1 MIPSAPAPEQIQPG
15 LPIGDGLRLRR
26 EQLGWSLPDIA
37 GWLHIKL
44 AYLQA
49 LEDGRPQEL
58 PGSAYALGFLR
69 SYGAILGLDPEELA
83 NRFHQETKGLDRRQA
98 LSFPAPVPERGVPA
112 GAALLIGVVLV
123 GVTYTGWYMFGGHE
137 TVPLRSV
144 PPLPAN
150 LAPYAGDPLHPAAA
164 PREAMPPPSPPASP
178 APAAPPPAASSAP
191 PSAAAPEPQP
201 TAEGPVV
208 QPMPAVPPTTAAP
221 APPPGPVV
229 VTLKALASSWV
240 QVREVGGPVIYDR
253 VLQPGETWP
262 VPSGNGS
269 LVMSTGNAGG
279 ITLSAGDVTTPILG
293 PPGAVRRNL
302 PLSADAIR
310 DGSLLARAEAQR
322 PASQQDPISR
332 QTGQSP
338 PFLAGSGHRT
348 TLPASNDGQS
358 HPEH

>member
-1 MIPSAPAPEQIQPG
+1 MIPSAPAPEHIKPG
-15 LPIGDGLRLRR
+15 LSIGDGLRLRR

-37 GWLHIKL
+37 GWLHIRL
-44 AYLQA
+44 SYLQA

-69 SYGAILGLDPEELA
+69 SYGAILGLDPQELA
-83 NRFHQETKGLDRRQA
+83 DRFRQETKGLDRRQA

-112 GAALLIGVVLV
+112 GAALLIGVLLL

-137 TVPLRSV
+137 IVPPRSV
-144 PPLPAN
+144 PPLPAS
-150 LAPYAGDPLHPAAA
+150 LAPYAGESAHPAAA
-164 PREAMPPPSPPASP
+164 PREAAAIPPPSPTAAPASP
-178 APAAPPPAASSAP
+178 EPAAPPAVPPPSAASSAP
-191 PSAAAPEPQP
+191 SPAAAPEPL
-201 TAEGPVV
+201 
-208 QPMPAVPPTTAAP
+208 PTTAP

-240 QVREVGGPVIYDR
+240 QVRQVGGPVIYDR

-322 PASQQDPISR
+322 PAPQQDPISR
-332 QTGQSP
+332 QPISQQTGQTP